1 MKRMQPIFGLT
12 ILALASAL
20 TLTACG
26 GGGSSVSDSSIK
38 DTTTLSSAVYSGPIM
53 GKGSVVV
60 NGMRFSSVG
69 AEMVDD
75 DAQSVGLDQLQLG
88 MTVRVSGDVDE
99 STQQGTANRLELVH
113 GSRGLLTTVDVS
125 AGTLTLL
132 GQTVHTNTATGYQGV
147 TGMSQLTAGK
157 TEVEVYGALQADGS
171 MLATLIEVKAAV
183 TTWHLIGLVDNLNTA
198 TNSFQVG
205 TLTINYNPTTVSG
218 ALGNGKQV
226 KVKAASAPF
235 GNVLTASSVLVSNA
249 GSVYGA
255 SFATGALLKLKGVAN
270 AAPANGV
277 FNLSGT
283 PVNVSKAV
291 IKGGAG
297 AIAAGKFIEVK
308 GNWDGSTLQATT
320 VELEDYRENTIG
332 GRNELYG
339 AVSSV
344 NGTTVIVDGVTVDLR
359 NAVFQHGTLQQVVV
373 GSYVE
378 IKGNLAGNIL
388 NATKVELKTTNAA
401 NGISYEQYGAISGF
415 KSVSSFRLNGLDVD
429 ASQARFE
436 HSSAASLA
444 NGIYVEIKGAQN
456 SSGVFIASKVEIKAK
471 NEHNND

>member
-12 ILALASAL
+12 ILALSSAL

-26 GGGSSVSDSSIK
+26 GGGSGGSNSGIK

-69 AEMVDD
+69 AVMVDD
-75 DAQSVGLDQLQLG
+75 DAQPVGLDQLQLG

-99 STQQGTANRLELVH
+99 ATQQGTANRLELVH
-113 GSRGLLTTVDVS
+113 GTRGLLTAVDVS
-125 AGTLTLL
+125 AGTLILL

-147 TGMSQLTAGK
+147 TGLSQLTAGE
-157 TEVEVYGALQADGS
+157 TVEVYGALQADGS
-171 MLATLIEVKAAV
+171 MLATLIEVKTAA
-183 TTWHLIGLVDNLNTA
+183 TTLRLVGLVADLDTV

-205 TLTINYNPTTVSG
+205 KLTINYNPTMVVG
-218 ALGNGKQV
+218 VLGNGKQV
-226 KVKAASAPF
+226 KVKATSAQV
-235 GNVLTASSVLVSNA
+235 GNVLTASSVLVSDA

-255 SFATGALLKLKGVAN
+255 SFAAGARLKLKGVAD
-270 AAPANGV
+270 AAPVNGV

-283 PVNVSKAV
+283 PVNVSQTV
-291 IKGGAG
+291 IKGGTG

-344 NGTTVIVDGVTVDLR
+344 NGSTVVVDGVTVDL
-359 NAVFQHGTLQQVVV
+359 NGAIFQHGSLQQVVV

-378 IKGNLAGNIL
+378 IKGNLVGNVL
-388 NATKVELKTTNAA
+388 QATKVELKTTNAA
-401 NGISYEQYGAISGF
+401 SGISYEQYGVISGF
-415 KSVSSFRLNGLDVD
+415 VSAASFRLNGLDVD
-429 ASQARFE
+429 ASRARFE

-444 NGIYVEIKGAQN
+444 NGIYVEIKGTQN
-456 SSGVFIASKVEIKAK
+456 SSGVFIASKIEIKTK
-471 NEHNND
+471 NEHNDD